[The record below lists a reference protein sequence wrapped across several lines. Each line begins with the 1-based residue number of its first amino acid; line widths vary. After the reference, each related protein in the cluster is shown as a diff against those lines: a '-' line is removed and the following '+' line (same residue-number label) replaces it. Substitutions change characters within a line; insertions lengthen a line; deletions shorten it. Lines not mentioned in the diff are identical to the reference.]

1 MLDDLRKAIAEYEAR
16 LAKGRRTPRKYHHE
30 IMQTQALLV
39 ITLNSLKHTLHQIEK
54 SHQMVATSHALLEE
68 VAQIERR
75 RADQASHYKKPPT
88 LHSGSVSVAKLVQKT
103 P

>member
-39 ITLNSLKHTLHQIEK
+39 ITLNSLIHTLHQIEK

-68 VAQIERR
+68 LAQVERR
-75 RADQASHYKKPPT
+75 KAERNSAFPAYRSGHVPP
-88 LHSGSVSVAKLVQKT
+88 VI
-103 P
+103 